1 MDSLVKALN
10 DRENLSLIS
19 LELFFLLKKI
29 LSFVNPGSDLFL
41 PIEVFCIEDTRSG
54 NGACGNTHTS
64 VPEAI

>member
-1 MDSLVKALN
+1 MESLVKALN
-10 DRENLSLIS
+10 DRENLFLIS
-19 LELFFLLKKI
+19 LDLFSLLKKI
-29 LSFVNPGSDLFL
+29 LSFVHPGSDLFL